1 MHGKILLALML
12 FVGTAHAQPVIV
24 EPRMTGTGA
33 FEEER
38 LLAARISLDHVI
50 AGVGFRAPEASEK
63 PSVHAMLPWQG
74 EPVCVRWKSADAL
87 YSAQAVYD
95 LPQTNQ
101 TGFFRL
107 AYPSA
112 HADWLRDLQRD
123 RLGITI
129 AQGECLSGQGVFA
142 PAIWN
147 GEPAGPFEHLAILLN
162 ARRANEVYVIFE
174 DATGA
179 ARDLTCRELSDSQ
192 GVGIDH
198 VCEIPMDDLPA
209 GPLPIE
215 INQLRRGQPDTP
227 LNIVVMI
234 PDDR

>member
-1 MHGKILLALML
+1 MHGKILLGLML
-12 FVGTAHAQPVIV
+12 VAGTASAQPVVV

-50 AGVGFRAPEASEK
+50 AGVALRAPETSDK

-95 LPQTNQ
+95 LPQGNPA
-101 TGFFRL
+101 GLFRL

-112 HADWLRDLQRD
+112 HTEWLRDLQRD

-129 AQGECLSGQGVFA
+129 AQGECPSGQGVFA

-174 DATGA
+174 DAAGA
-179 ARDLTCRELSDSQ
+179 VRDLTCRELSDSQ
-192 GVGIDH
+192 GLGIDH
-198 VCEIPMDDLPA
+198 VCEIPLDDLAA
-209 GPLPIE
+209 GPLSME
-215 INQLRRGQPDTP
+215 INQIRRGQPDAP